1 MQLSKHSDLGKLRGL
16 VAAARVRLAEIEAA
30 YTSDKAAVTALQ
42 ARLFMQLCSHFE
54 ERDRVRLVVSYRKSF
69 LDTLLRQGEEEAKQ
83 VEEEFRQADE
93 RTQQEYRNTEAAMK
107 SKRQLSGDEEA
118 EIKSLWKKL
127 VKLFHPDR
135 YADDVEKLETYTK
148 LTAAINAAKDN
159 GDLKTL
165 RSIADD
171 PIGFVLRQG
180 WTAID
185 FGETDELDQLQWL
198 WESLEAEILTV
209 IEATNS
215 LKESPDWELHQLVQ
229 REPEVFDRVV
239 EKQIA
244 GINAEVAELKSQAEK
259 LGKEIRELSGTDEVG
274 IV

>member
-1 MQLSKHSDLGKLRGL
+1 M
-16 VAAARVRLAEIEAA
+16 ARATGVSEAKV
-30 YTSDKAAVTALQ
+30 SALQ
-42 ARLFMQLCSHFE
+42 ARLFKHLRPHYE

-69 LDTLLRQGEEEAKQ
+69 LDTLLRHGEDEAQQ

-93 RTQQEYRNTEAAMK
+93 RTQQEYRSTQATME
-107 SKRQLSGDEEA
+107 SKRQLSGDDEA

-135 YADDVEKLETYTK
+135 YADDAEKLETYTK

-171 PIGFVLRQG
+171 PVGFVLRQG

-185 FGETDELDQLQWL
+185 FGETDELDQIQRL
-198 WESLEAEILTV
+198 WESLEAEILAV
-209 IEATNS
+209 IEATNA

-229 REPEVFDRVV
+229 REPEVFDQVV

-259 LGKEIRELSGTDEVG
+259 LANEIRELSGTDTVG
-274 IV
+274 IG